1 MTERNQN
8 EHNQNQEQTQ
18 EQVQARKFVGRP
30 EDLVF
35 LPAEDTEAVEVEMTQ
50 DDDAAPEAPRAV
62 HHATVKGANL
72 AVARKEIS
80 ADSCRAVI
88 AGELSLQQAKVYGR
102 DADRNGNPVVSETSK
117 KKAPKKSKE
126 QTPCICGCGETS
138 VSGNRFRPGHDM
150 KMFRIAREA
159 LAGERELTDEQHA
172 YLESSGKMAK
182 VVAKAEADKAKRE
195 AKIAAKAEAQRVK
208 EGEAE
213 AKKRAKTIAEV
224 RGSQPTDADLEA
236 EGFRQE
242 GADAADELMD
252 DLTEKQGDLDQE

>member
-35 LPAEDTEAVEVEMTQ
+35 LPAEDTEAVEMEQEDTGPKAIHHQ
-50 DDDAAPEAPRAV
+50 TKRGADLAIAKQQISQESHAAIPA
-62 HHATVKGANL
+62 GQINL
-72 AVARKEIS
+72 AEAKELGREMGPDGPS
-80 ADSCRAVI
+80 AAS
-88 AGELSLQQAKVYGR
+88 AK
-102 DADRNGNPVVSETSK
+102 PKSP
-117 KKAPKKSKE
+117 KAPKKSKE

-242 GADAADELMD
+242 GADAADELMAD
-252 DLTEKQGDLDQE
+252 STEKQGDLDQE